1 MHSDSEYSK
10 AAVFRRLPYGGKPRP
25 HTERDCFE
33 NVLFSGGG
41 KLPLLLQR
49 GGERKLAQRFIFFS
63 LSLSRHRSVVRV
75 ALTLSCPSFT
85 LHPLESTNSMAKYLF
100 ICSMPLFC
108 FFFQSHIHSTR
119 STGCSV
125 KLSHRRC
132 PEKNTDVSP
141 APKNPNKKM
150 TLMGC
155 THFRHLMTKMDFGC
169 FSQDSEDIQPRVSK
183 G

>member
-1 MHSDSEYSK
+1 MSQQKNGVALLKKKKKNALRESDSEYSK
-10 AAVFRRLPYGGKPRP
+10 AAVFRRLTYGGKPRP

-85 LHPLESTNSMAKYLF
+85 LHPLESTNSMRRWQNIYSYVQ
-100 ICSMPLFC
+100 CHV
-108 FFFQSHIHSTR
+108 FFFSKVIF
-119 STGCSV
+119 
-125 KLSHRRC
+125 
-132 PEKNTDVSP
+132 
-141 APKNPNKKM
+141 
-150 TLMGC
+150 TL
-155 THFRHLMTKMDFGC
+155 LV
-169 FSQDSEDIQPRVSK
+169 QQAAL
-183 G
+183 